1 MTVNKQKVV
10 IGMSGGVDSS
20 VAAALLV
27 EQGYEVI
34 GAFMKNWSDT
44 KDLKGECAWREER
57 RDAMKVAAIL
67 DIPFVTFDFEKE
79 YKENV
84 VGYMFREY
92 EAGRTPN
99 PDVMCNAFVKFP
111 LFWAEAKKLG
121 ADFIATGHYA
131 QIGRDTYYARPRG
144 IGESNFCLLKAKDEN
159 KDQTYFLQRINKEDL
174 SHTLFPVGHL
184 LKSEVRELARKYK
197 LPVAEKKDST
207 GICFIGEVP
216 MKEFLSQR
224 IPKKKGDIVTAE
236 GKKVGEHNGVWFYTI
251 GQRHGFGGGGGMPYF
266 VVDRNL
272 EKNELVVAPGADH
285 PRLFKKEIEI
295 RDMHWIAGNVPK
307 LPLHCEVRIRHR
319 GELAKAVLESR
330 VKNQESR
337 SNGSLILNSKFLIL
351 FEKPQRAATPGQ
363 MAAIYVGDEC
373 LGGGIIL

>member
-1 MTVNKQKVV
+1 MAKNKQKVIV
-10 IGMSGGVDSS
+10 GMSGGVDSS
-20 VAAALLV
+20 VSAALLV

-44 KDLKGECAWREER
+44 KDLKGECAWKAER
-57 RDAMKVAAIL
+57 RDAIKVAAIL

-92 EAGRTPN
+92 ETGRTPN
-99 PDVMCNAFVKFP
+99 PDVMCNSFIKFP

-131 QIGRDTYYARPRG
+131 QIMKPETRNIKHA
-144 IGESNFCLLKAKDEN
+144 SNFMLQVSRDKN
-159 KDQTYFLQRINKEDL
+159 KDQTYFLQRITSEDL

-251 GQRHGFGGGGGMPYF
+251 GQRHGFGGGGGTPYF

-272 EKNELVVAPGADH
+272 EKNELVVAPGADN
-285 PRLFKKEIEI
+285 PLLFKKEIEI
-295 RDMHWIAGNVPK
+295 RDMHWISGVTPEF
-307 LPLHCEVRIRHR
+307 PLSCEVRIRHR
-319 GELAKAVLESR
+319 GELAKAVLEAR
-330 VKNQESR
+330 VKKQESR

-363 MAAIYVGDEC
+363 MAAIYLGDEC
-373 LGGGIIL
+373 LGGGIII